1 MSSIYRVKLE
11 NFEGPLDLLL
21 FFIKRDELN
30 IYDIP
35 IARITNEFLSYV
47 QLIQHLDLDIAG
59 DFLLMAATLMQIKVR
74 MLLPKLEGDDEV
86 EVDPREELIKRLLE
100 YKRFKEVSAT
110 FKKLEE
116 KQSKIYFREYFK
128 QDEIEAKQEDVNL
141 LKEVSMFDLLKAFKK
156 VLSNLDEDPVFT
168 LKKIPVSIEE
178 QIDYIKYFFGTRKQY
193 RFLELISDYREKI
206 TVIVTFIAILE
217 MIKDSQIR
225 IYTEGNYNDMI
236 IYKVGYE
243 IEEEIETTR
252 E

>member
-1 MSSIYRVKLE
+1 MNSIYRVKLE

-35 IARITNEFLSYV
+35 IAQITQEFLSYV
-47 QLIQHLDLDIAG
+47 QLIQKLDLDIAG

-74 MLLPKLEGDDEV
+74 MLLPKFEDGE
-86 EVDPREELIKRLLE
+86 EEPDPREELIRRLLE
-100 YKRFKEVSAT
+100 YKRFKEVSET
-110 FKKLEE
+110 FKKLED

-128 QDEIEAKQEDVNL
+128 QDEIDAKQEDVNL

-156 VLSNLDEDPVFT
+156 ALDNLSEDTVFT

-178 QIDYIKYFFGTRKQY
+178 QIDYIKYFFGARKHY
-193 RFLELISDYREKI
+193 RFLELISSYREKI
-206 TVIVTFIAILE
+206 TIIVTFIAILE

-225 IYTEGNYNDMI
+225 VYTEGDFNDMI
-236 IYKVGYE
+236 IYKIGSE
-243 IEEEIETTR
+243 IEETVEGIAE
-252 E
+252 

>member
-35 IARITNEFLSYV
+35 IARITKEFLSYV
-47 QLIQHLDLDIAG
+47 QFIQQLDLDIAG

-74 MLLPKLEGDDEV
+74 MLLPNLGEDED
-86 EVDPREELIKRLLE
+86 EPDPREELIKRLLE
-100 YKRFKEVSAT
+100 YKRFKEVSET
-110 FKKLEE
+110 FKKLED

-141 LKEVSMFDLLKAFKK
+141 LKEVSMFDLLKSFKK
-156 VLSNLDEDPVFT
+156 VLDNLNKNTVFT
-168 LKKIPVSIEE
+168 VEKIPVSIEE
-178 QIDYIKYFFGTRKQY
+178 QIDYIKYFFGNRKQY
-193 RFLELISDYREKI
+193 RFLELISNYREKMTI
-206 TVIVTFIAILE
+206 IVTFIAILE

-225 IYTEGNYNDMI
+225 IYTKGNYNDMI
-236 IYKVGYE
+236 IYKVDSK
-243 IEEEIETTR
+243 IEEGLEGIR

>member
-1 MSSIYRVKLE
+1 MNSVYRVKLE

-35 IARITNEFLSYV
+35 IAQITNEFLSYV
-47 QLIQHLDLDIAG
+47 QLIKHLDLDIAG

-74 MLLPKLEGDDEV
+74 MLLPKLDVDNEDEP
-86 EVDPREELIKRLLE
+86 DPREELIKRLLE

-110 FKKLEE
+110 FKKLEDN
-116 KQSKIYFREYFK
+116 QSKIYFREYFK
-128 QDEIEAKQEDVNL
+128 QDKIEAKQEEINL

-156 VLSNLDEDPVFT
+156 VLSNLNDDNVFT
-168 LKKIPVSIEE
+168 IEKIPVSIEE
-178 QIDYIKYFFGTRKQY
+178 QMDYIKYFFGNRKHY
-193 RFLELISDYREKI
+193 RFLELILNYREKI
-206 TVIVTFIAILE
+206 TIIVTFIAILE
-217 MIKDSQIR
+217 MIRDNQIR
-225 IYTEGNYNDMI
+225 VYTEGNYNDMI

-243 IEEEIETTR
+243 IEKEIEINR

>member
-1 MSSIYRVKLE
+1 MNSIYRVKLE

-35 IARITNEFLSYV
+35 IAQITQEFLSYV
-47 QLIQHLDLDIAG
+47 QLIQQLDLDTAG

-74 MLLPKLEGDDEV
+74 MLLPKFTEDED
-86 EVDPREELIKRLLE
+86 EPDPREELIKRLLE
-100 YKRFKEVSAT
+100 YKRFKEVSET
-110 FKKLEE
+110 FKKLED

-128 QDEIEAKQEDVNL
+128 QDEIDAKREDVNL
-141 LKEVSMFDLLKAFKK
+141 LKEISMFDLLKAFKK
-156 VLSNLDEDPVFT
+156 VLNDLKEDTILTVQ
-168 LKKIPVSIEE
+168 KIPVSIEE

-225 IYTEGNYNDMI
+225 VYTEGNFNDMI
-236 IYKVGYE
+236 IYKVGSE
-243 IEEEIETTR
+243 ITEEIEGTR